1 MNVDYIY
8 LHKAAVLHLWFP
20 FYLFIYLSS
29 FCFLLFLW
37 LFSIS
42 FYISFLFYDIL
53 YQKHRSERE
62 SDSHQNKFAKRPF
75 TRAARMEKSRCNT
88 SDRPRNGPPPA
99 YKCGKYSAL
108 RLRQQTPGRVIRSDD
123 FWERGRSPP
132 GFENLRDLA
141 QTGGIPREFAGSGGN

>member
-20 FYLFIYLSS
+20 FYLFIYLS
-29 FCFLLFLW
+29 FCFLFFLC

-53 YQKHRSERE
+53 YQKPRSERE
-62 SDSHQNKFAKRPF
+62 SDSRQNKFAKRPF
-75 TRAARMEKSRCNT
+75 TRAARMEKSRRNT

>member
-29 FCFLLFLW
+29 FCFLLFPC
-37 LFSIS
+37 LFYIS
-42 FYISFLFYDIL
+42 FYISFHFYDIL

-62 SDSHQNKFAKRPF
+62 SDSRQNKFAKRPF
-75 TRAARMEKSRCNT
+75 TRAARMEESRCNT

-99 YKCGKYSAL
+99 YKCRKYSAL